1 MECQFPTTKSTL
13 SAVSPSIC
21 QQACIERKQHDCSM
35 RFDILHNKSFV
46 TACAQMVTASGEGV
60 VQLAEVDRLTT
71 DQAAFMDTLAV
82 RALEQ
87 LWQNNHPGW
96 DVPGAGLSS
105 LVAVKHLFQVY
116 FNPVRDEG
124 ISDVGCCPQHVA
136 LLNTA
141 QIRSLS
147 NVGPV

>member
-1 MECQFPTTKSTL
+1 
-13 SAVSPSIC
+13 
-21 QQACIERKQHDCSM
+21 M
-35 RFDILHNKSFV
+35 RFDILNNDCFV
-46 TACAQMVTASGEGV
+46 TACAQMVTASGEDV
-60 VQLAEVDRLTT
+60 VQLVEVDRLTT

-116 FNPVRDEG
+116 FNPVRQGGLIDIG
-124 ISDVGCCPQHVA
+124 GCSWHVA

-141 QIRSLS
+141 QIRISS
-147 NVGPV
+147 NVGPM

>member
-1 MECQFPTTKSTL
+1 
-13 SAVSPSIC
+13 
-21 QQACIERKQHDCSM
+21 
-35 RFDILHNKSFV
+35 
-46 TACAQMVTASGEGV
+46 MVTASGENM
-60 VQLAEVDRLTT
+60 VQLVEVDRLTT

-116 FNPVRDEG
+116 LTPIRQEG
-124 ISDVGCCPQHVA
+124 LINVDASSWHVA

-141 QIRSLS
+141 QIRR
-147 NVGPV
+147 

>member
-1 MECQFPTTKSTL
+1 
-13 SAVSPSIC
+13 
-21 QQACIERKQHDCSM
+21 
-35 RFDILHNKSFV
+35 
-46 TACAQMVTASGEGV
+46 MVTASGENM
-60 VQLAEVDRLTT
+60 VQLVEVDRLTT

-116 FNPVRDEG
+116 LTPIRQEGLLTLMLPPGMLLYSTLPKSGGNPMLAQRDLLPG
-124 ISDVGCCPQHVA
+124 IDTSA
-136 LLNTA
+136 
-141 QIRSLS
+141 S
-147 NVGPV
+147 